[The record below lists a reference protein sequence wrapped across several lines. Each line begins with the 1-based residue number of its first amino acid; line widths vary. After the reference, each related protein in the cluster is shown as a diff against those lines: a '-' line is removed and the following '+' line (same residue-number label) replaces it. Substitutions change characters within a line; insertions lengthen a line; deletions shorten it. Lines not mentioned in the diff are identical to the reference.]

1 MAQRHSNKHSAA
13 DKAAMT
19 LAAVLVVALGGA
31 LSYLKPV
38 STLPSPVEM
47 TSTPAQ
53 TVAAQPTPT
62 TAQPTGTS
70 TEAGTPSKRRSK
82 EQAAAALM
90 ALPELR
96 AWSAQL
102 ERESG
107 GKVHGAVIEY
117 DQAPRLIRGER
128 YYQLSF
134 VENGK
139 DAVHRLE
146 DFLVAEKDGTIL
158 VEDGN
163 TDQAM
168 TVEQWRNTKR
178 PMDRL
183 R

>member
-1 MAQRHSNKHSAA
+1 MYTPHSPAKHRQLIA
-13 DKAAMT
+13 
-19 LAAVLVVALGGA
+19 LAIVVAISSTVLGCREKTA
-31 LSYLKPV
+31 PA
-38 STLPSPVEM
+38 
-47 TSTPAQ
+47 TSAPA
-53 TVAAQPTPT
+53 VVPAPT
-62 TAQPTGTS
+62 
-70 TEAGTPSKRRSK
+70 SK
-82 EQAAAALM
+82 QAAIHKLM
-90 ALPELR
+90 ALPELK
-96 AWSAQL
+96 AWAAAIEKQSQGST
-102 ERESG
+102 R
-107 GKVHGAVIEY
+107 GAVIEY